1 MIINRFMVM
10 ERLKELTDIKG
21 QPLAHNEYRYLEG
34 QLAESLYW
42 LEIAERADAPEIEYE
57 TKSQNL
63 EAEL

>member
-10 ERLKELTDIKG
+10 ARLKELTGIKE
-21 QPLAHNEYRYLEG
+21 QPLTYNEYRYLEG

-42 LEIAERADAPEIEYE
+42 LEIAEKSEAPEIEYE
-57 TKSQNL
+57 TKSQNS